1 MDDNIL
7 TATNITKS
15 FANKCVLDKISLD
28 VQQGESFGLVGPNG
42 AGKTTLIRII
52 LGIIPPDDGNIKLN
66 LNKQKEVGYLP
77 EDRGLFHDMN
87 MYDAI
92 AYLVRLRQDKDYE
105 RHVNEVIDLLG
116 LRPHIKKKVSA
127 LSHGLRQLAQIAVVF
142 AHHPKLAVLDEPFIA
157 LDPVNVAKFG
167 EIIRQFNKE
176 GTTILL
182 STHKIN
188 EIENLCTRM
197 CMIDNGHIILYDN
210 IKNIK
215 ARYPRSSLEQ
225 IFVKVANSE

>member
-1 MDDNIL
+1 MPNIL
-7 TATNITKS
+7 TATAISKS
-15 FANKCVLDKISLD
+15 FSNKCILDKISLGIKN
-28 VQQGESFGLVGPNG
+28 GEAFGLVGPNG

-66 LNKQKEVGYLP
+66 VDRQKEIGYLP

-92 AYLVRLRQDKDYE
+92 AYLVRLRQDKEYE
-105 RHVNEVIDLLG
+105 RHVNEAINLLG

-127 LSHGLRQLAQIAVVF
+127 LSHGLRQLAQMAVAF

-157 LDPVNVAKFG
+157 LDPINVAKFG
-167 EIIRQFNKE
+167 EIIRRFNKE

-197 CMIDNGHIILYDN
+197 AMIDNGHIALYDSV
-210 IKNIK
+210 KNIRTK
-215 ARYPRSSLEQ
+215 YPRSTLEQ
-225 IFVKVANSE
+225 IFVKVANIE